1 MAKYRK
7 RPLVIEA
14 EPYRPGLEDGIEEIN
29 AHMMVDGKGIPTP
42 FINTLE
48 GKHYISPTDYIVT
61 GIKGERYPV
70 KQDIFEASYELVTD
84 E

>member
-42 FINTLE
+42 
-48 GKHYISPTDYIVT
+48 YISTLQGRYYIWPSDYIVT